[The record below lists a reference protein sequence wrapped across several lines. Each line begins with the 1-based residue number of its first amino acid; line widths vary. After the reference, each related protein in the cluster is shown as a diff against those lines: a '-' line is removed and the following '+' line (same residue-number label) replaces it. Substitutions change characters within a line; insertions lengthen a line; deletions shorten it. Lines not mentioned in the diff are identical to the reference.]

1 MNAAASTATG
11 PLFPAA
17 PSTGPAPQPQL
28 PPHVHV
34 VDDDALSRKHL
45 RTVLAFHGYSVQ
57 LSDSAAQARPALLAQ
72 PPSVVLLDLQMPGE
86 SGYELLAWMR
96 QQPTLAHIPA
106 ICVTASVPPSERE
119 RVRAAGFAF
128 FVPKPITPPQRLLD
142 ALVGVLGGAAPLRN

>member
-1 MNAAASTATG
+1 MNATASTARGT
-11 PLFPAA
+11 
-17 PSTGPAPQPQL
+17 PAPTAPPPTPPQ
-28 PPHVHV
+28 VHV

-57 LSDSAAQARPALLAQ
+57 LSDSGAQARPTLLAQ
-72 PPSVVLLDLQMPGE
+72 PPDAVLLDLQMPGE
-86 SGYELLAWMR
+86 TGYELLAWMR
-96 QQPTLAHIPA
+96 QQPSLAHIPA

-142 ALVGVLGGAAPLRN
+142 ALKGVLGDRAPGAP

>member
-1 MNAAASTATG
+1 MNNRITG
-11 PLFPAA
+11 DTPAA
-17 PSTGPAPQPQL
+17 VAPPPL

-45 RTVLAFHGYSVQ
+45 RTVLTFHGYRVQ
-57 LSDSAAQARPALLAQ
+57 ASDSGAQARPLLLAQ

-119 RVRAAGFAF
+119 RVQAAGFAC

-142 ALVGVLGGAAPLRN
+142 ALHAVLAGPAPERTS